1 MIKLNQISE
10 NDMKEIRTSQ
20 TPLQTPHKKKSKKL
34 FIDPAV
40 EKFLLMIL
48 QPVPVNH
55 TSPQCDFI
63 KNQVLAEVWKKVE
76 NAKTKG
82 SY

>member
-1 MIKLNQISE
+1 
-10 NDMKEIRTSQ
+10 MKPLRTSS
-20 TPLQTPHKKKSKKL
+20 TPLQPSHKKKSKEL

-48 QPVPVNH
+48 QPVSIAH
-55 TSPQCDFI
+55 TSPLCDFI
-63 KNQVLAEVWKKVE
+63 KNQVLAEVCKKVE
-76 NAKTKG
+76 NAKAKG